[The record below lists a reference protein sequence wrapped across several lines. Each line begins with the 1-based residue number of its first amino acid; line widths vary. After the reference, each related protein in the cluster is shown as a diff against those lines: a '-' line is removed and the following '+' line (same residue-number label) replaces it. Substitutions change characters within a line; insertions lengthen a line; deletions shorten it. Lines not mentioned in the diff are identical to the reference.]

1 MFIHLHVHTPFSFLD
16 GASSIQAL
24 VSRAAALGMTA
35 LAITD
40 HNNVSGAV
48 RFQKACQEAG
58 IQPIQG
64 AEVTTS
70 LGHLT
75 LLAQDQRG
83 YANLCRILTQA
94 HLGHPRGQPEADLET
109 LSQYHEGLFALSGC
123 RRGHIASHI
132 LHGELGEAQKDAR
145 LLRGIFGPSHF
156 FLELEGNLLPGSQS
170 LNQALV
176 DLAAVLGVGVVG
188 TANVHYAEKSD
199 FPVHDILTCA
209 RTLTKLADVH
219 PERRLNA
226 QNYLASEKEMARVFA
241 RYPEAI
247 TNTARIAAQCEPVL
261 TLGRPTF
268 PAFPVPGGETA
279 AAFLHRLVWQGARKR
294 YGTLRPEITQ
304 RLQKELDIITT
315 LGYEDYFLLVWD
327 VVRFARAR
335 GIRYSGRGSA
345 ADSAVAYCLG
355 ITEVDAIRRGL
366 LFERFLNLERAEK
379 PDIDVD
385 FDARY
390 RDDVSAYVYQ
400 KYGRDHV
407 AAVATYNTFQA
418 RSAIRD
424 LGKALDIPAE
434 ELDFLAR
441 RLPYVGADDI
451 DAAMDRFPELR
462 HSQIPRW
469 KFRRLFDTARAVAN
483 FPRHLATHL
492 GGLVIS
498 RDPIVNFSPLQ
509 MSAKGQVICQFDK
522 DDVEDLGLVKLDLL
536 SLRALS
542 AVDDAV
548 AAIKRQ
554 QPAFD
559 YNTIPL
565 DDKATYRMLNRGQ
578 TIGVFQLE
586 SPAQRALQGRLGAEN
601 LEDIIDSV
609 AIIRPGP
616 IKGNMVEPFLAR
628 RRGEEPVS
636 YLHPKLKPILEKTY
650 GVVLFQEQVIEIAT
664 AIAGFSPGD
673 ADRLRRVMTHAR
685 SPADMAEIGR
695 YFVQKAVEQ
704 GVGEQEASTI
714 FSYIAGYAS
723 YGFCE
728 AHAAAFGMTAYKTAY
743 LVRHY
748 PAQFYAAILSNEP
761 MGYYSPD
768 IICNEAR
775 RRGVAILPVD
785 INRSEAV
792 FTAEALPAQSGGAR
806 YGIRIGLRQ
815 VKGMT
820 THLLKA
826 IPSERQARGPF
837 LSLDDFVRR
846 VEVPRDVLENL
857 IACGAF
863 DSIHPNRRAL
873 LWGLPAVLDRAG
885 STAAGKRDNQP
896 IFPAAAPS
904 SMEIA
909 DFSPYERFIKEWEV
923 LGISP
928 GPHFM
933 TFFRRILAGRGII
946 TTREASFQESGAH
959 VQVAGLPVRPH
970 RPPTRSGRT
979 IVYLGLEDESGMLDV
994 TVFEHVYQRYG
1005 HVLFGYPLPPLVI
1018 NGSIEHR
1025 GSLAVL
1031 LAEAIAPL
1039 AV

>member
-1 MFIHLHVHTPFSFLD
+1 MFVHLHVHTPFSFLD
-16 GASSIQAL
+16 GASSIKAL

-40 HNNVSGAV
+40 HDNVSGAV
-48 RFQKACQEAG
+48 RFQKACQETG
-58 IQPIQG
+58 IRPIQG

-75 LLAQDQRG
+75 LLARDQRG

-94 HLGHPRGQPEADLET
+94 HMGHPRGQPEADLET
-109 LSQYHEGLFALSGC
+109 LAQYHEGLFALSGC
-123 RRGHIASHI
+123 RRGYISSHI
-132 LHGELGEAQKDAR
+132 LRGELAEAQEAAR
-145 LLRGIFGPSHF
+145 RLRDIFGSAHF

-176 DLAAVLGVGVVG
+176 DLAAALGVGVVG

-209 RTLTKLADVH
+209 RTLTKLEDVH

-226 QNYLASEKEMARVFA
+226 QNYLAPEEEMARVFA
-241 RYPEAI
+241 RHPEAVA
-247 TNTARIAAQCEPVL
+247 NTVRIAEQCEPVL

-268 PAFPVPGGETA
+268 PAFPVPGDETA
-279 AAFLHRLVWQGARKR
+279 ASFLRQLVWQGARKR
-294 YGTLRPEITQ
+294 YGTLRPEVAQ

-366 LFERFLNLERAEK
+366 LFERFLSLERAEK

-418 RSAIRD
+418 RSAVRD

-451 DAAMDRFPELR
+451 AGAMDRFPELR
-462 HSQIPRW
+462 HSRIPQW
-469 KFRRLFDTARAVAN
+469 KFQRLFDTARAVAN

-542 AVDDAV
+542 AVEDAV
-548 AAIKRQ
+548 ATIQRRR
-554 QPAFD
+554 PGFD
-559 YNTIPL
+559 YDAIPL
-565 DDKATYRMLNRGQ
+565 DDKATYRMLNQGQ

-695 YFVQKAVEQ
+695 YFVQRAVEQ
-704 GVGEQEASTI
+704 GVSEKEAGTI

-728 AHAAAFGMTAYKTAY
+728 AHAAAFGVTAYKTAY

-748 PAQFYAAILSNEP
+748 PAQFYAAVLSNEP

-768 IICNEAR
+768 IICDEAR
-775 RRGVAILPVD
+775 RRGVTILPVD
-785 INRSEAV
+785 INRSEAA
-792 FTAEALPAQSGGAR
+792 FTTEELPARGGRVR
-806 YGIRIGLRQ
+806 YGIRIGLKQ
-815 VKGMT
+815 VKGIT
-820 THLLKA
+820 AHLLLA
-826 IPSERQARGPF
+826 IPAERKARGPF
-837 LSLDDFVRR
+837 LSLADFARR
-846 VEVPRDVLENL
+846 INAPRDVLENL
-857 IACGAF
+857 VACGAF
-863 DSIHPNRRAL
+863 DSLHPNRRAM
-873 LWGLPAVLDRAG
+873 LWSLPEILARAG
-885 STAAGKRDNQP
+885 QP
-896 IFPAAAPS
+896 GPGRPDSQRLFPPAAAPPPQ
-904 SMEIA
+904 IA
-909 DFSPYERFIKEWEV
+909 DFSSYERFMKEWEV
-923 LGISP
+923 LGLSP

-933 TFFRRILAGRGII
+933 AFFRRALAGRGIL
-946 TTREASFQESGAH
+946 TTKEAGYRPQGTY

-979 IVYLGLEDESGMLDV
+979 IVYLSLEDETGMLDV

-1005 HVLFGYPLPPLVI
+1005 HILFGYPLPPLLI
-1018 NGSIEHR
+1018 SGSIEHR
-1025 GSLAVL
+1025 SNLAML
-1031 LAEAIAPL
+1031 LADAIAPL
-1039 AV
+1039 DV